1 MRLPAGFSGGN
12 CKAVTSNSCISN
24 TILVVEDELLIRL
37 MIADALREAGFEVL
51 EASTADEALTIIK
64 SGMLIHLVF
73 TDVRMPGTMDGVALM
88 SRLREARPDLKLA
101 VASGYSPDWPSP
113 NLADAFIGKP
123 YDVTRAVNRMK
134 ALLNC
139 E

>member
-1 MRLPAGFSGGN
+1 ME
-12 CKAVTSNSCISN
+12 SNSCISN

-37 MIADALREAGFEVL
+37 SIADALRDVGFEVV
-51 EASTADEALTIIK
+51 EAATADEALTIVN
-64 SGMLIHLVF
+64 GGTPIHLVF
-73 TDVRMPGTMDGVALM
+73 TDVRMPGTMDGIALM
-88 SRLREARPDLKLA
+88 SLLRQMRPELKLA

-123 YDVTRAVNRMK
+123 YDVARAVNRIK